1 MSTLE
6 KKSGPYPHEEY
17 KSPDPSELP
26 FPPAK
31 WLKKINRVC
40 NFLKNTVENKK

>member
-6 KKSGPYPHEEY
+6 KKSEDGCSYPHEEY

-26 FPPAK
+26 FPPKK
-31 WLKKINRVC
+31 WLKK
-40 NFLKNTVENKK
+40 